1 MLFGIRTSILYS
13 ALRCFGVGIGEYSGV
28 TALAT
33 LDTFSSERLF
43 KFRGSRMFPPRRNF
57 LASLPGLFQRL
68 VGVTEVT
75 DLQWPSEN
83 EYDLLRMGKKLLLP
97 APELF
102 PPEDRLDPE
111 LLVDDELND
120 KLDDD
125 VDDVDEDEF
134 GPGPKRYCFED
145 FMPLYL

>member
-1 MLFGIRTSILYS
+1 
-13 ALRCFGVGIGEYSGV
+13 
-28 TALAT
+28 
-33 LDTFSSERLF
+33 
-43 KFRGSRMFPPRRNF
+43 
-57 LASLPGLFQRL
+57 
-68 VGVTEVT
+68 
-75 DLQWPSEN
+75 
-83 EYDLLRMGKKLLLP
+83 MGKKLLLP

-102 PPEDRLDPE
+102 PPEDLLDPE

-125 VDDVDEDEF
+125 VDDVDEEEF

>member
-1 MLFGIRTSILYS
+1 
-13 ALRCFGVGIGEYSGV
+13 
-28 TALAT
+28 
-33 LDTFSSERLF
+33 
-43 KFRGSRMFPPRRNF
+43 MFPPRRNF